1 MLLTGDSDYPGYKII
16 IGVRLLK
23 ICFLKRTDRQ
33 FCDWF
38 ALFWGVL
45 FTLFCLPVAAASVQP
60 KIVLII
66 DDIGHRYSDH
76 RALKLPRE
84 VTFSILPDAPLT
96 TEMSEL
102 AHAQGRDIMLHMP
115 MESFDGQDMGVD
127 GLRVGMYENQ
137 MEVLFDKVHMRE
149 FTYIG
154 VNNHMGSRLTSMFNP
169 MRAFMDILK
178 NRDLFFVDSRT
189 SVKTVAEEAALHAG
203 IPVARRH
210 VFLDHVIQH
219 EAIEREF
226 DRMLL
231 LAREQGVAVAIGHP
245 HKVTMEILQRRLP
258 ELREMGIEL
267 ATVSSLFEPA
277 EPTMMAQQT
286 AETSTEATLVAPN

>member
-1 MLLTGDSDYPGYKII
+1 MGMLLLTSIAGCTGYKII

-23 ICFLKRTDRQ
+23 ICFLQRTDRQ

-115 MESFDGQDMGVD
+115 MESFDGQDMGAD

-137 MEVLFDKVHMRE
+137 MEVLFDKALQSVP
-149 FTYIG
+149 YAIG

-169 MRAFMDILK
+169 MRSFMDILK
-178 NRDLFFVDSRT
+178 HRDLFFVDSRT

-210 VFLDHVIQH
+210 VFLDHPLGHLELDGVKPRGHHGRGPGGADAHRRRPGVGGQR
-219 EAIEREF
+219 ARWC
-226 DRMLL
+226 RRPLL
-231 LAREQGVAVAIGHP
+231 TYGHR
-245 HKVTMEILQRRLP
+245 QAGAAGLP
-258 ELREMGIEL
+258 R
-267 ATVSSLFEPA
+267 
-277 EPTMMAQQT
+277 
-286 AETSTEATLVAPN
+286 